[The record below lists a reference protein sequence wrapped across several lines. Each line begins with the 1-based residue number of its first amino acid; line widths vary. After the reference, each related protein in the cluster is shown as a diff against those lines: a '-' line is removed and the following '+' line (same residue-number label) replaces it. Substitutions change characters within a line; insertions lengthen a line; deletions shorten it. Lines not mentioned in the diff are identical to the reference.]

1 MAAAPDSRSCKEVV
15 ESSQEAR
22 YTTTSTAQDEGLDRP
37 WITDPVASSAAP
49 APEVALPEQDGSA
62 ATTAAACP
70 LPAKPLL
77 GPLARTLQLLMEF
90 TAAVLPRAGGDAA
103 AGVLAARAAAPNDG
117 CQGSCGGNGG
127 GASGWSEPQRPASG
141 SGGDGDP
148 MVSMEAA
155 AAVAKTAERCGAA
168 AGTLTCRDDGTGEL
182 PPSLPPPG
190 QAGIWGSAAA
200 SSAQSLLQRR
210 ALARRN
216 RARQLPAAAT
226 AAMAVARSVPL
237 QKRLADTSLAL
248 LEDLDAATAAALAVT
263 ERREEGGRL
272 LKRRQSL
279 ETAGP
284 PALRRGPP
292 SEFRQP
298 LQARKTVKLLL
309 QPPPPPP
316 PPPPPR
322 RHTLPLLARP
332 PSGNAVAGP
341 SDEDDDEELEESLE
355 RLLEPHDAAG
365 FAAAT
370 ASAAIAAEEAA
381 VASGGCSDGGVS
393 GEASEEES
401 AAVLRAHCTIRLFN
415 HLRRRA
421 LQEEEARVCEE
432 GRGSRR
438 ADFKAGK
445 AMRER
450 GLIFNPQPAIGH
462 IPGMRVGHAFY
473 SRQEMMMVGMH
484 RHPQAGVDCIGGK
497 RSPWGRHVATCIVLS
512 GGYEDNLDGGEEF
525 WYSVHGRDSGTHSI
539 RGNAALIG
547 SAALAL
553 PVRVVRRAPELN
565 SYSGSVYTYDG
576 LYLVEEWRATPGASG
591 HDVYRFRL
599 ARMPGQALI
608 APGPMKASYAFGTS
622 LSRDLVA
629 SDRPGLLLVDLS
641 GGREVVPICV
651 VDDTAAA
658 GGRPPSVPPV
668 FEYLSRVSYPAAIA
682 ATLAPAV
689 GCSCGGP
696 RGCVDPDACAC
707 AARNGGT
714 FPYNR
719 NGSLVEAKAL
729 VYECGPACA
738 CPPTCHN
745 RVAQRGLTRRL
756 EVFRTASGKGWGA
769 RSWDALAAGD
779 FLCEYTGC
787 FLEDADAECLLGRD
801 DYLFDL
807 DCSKTVTERWSA
819 GDGLLH
825 GDLGDGKLLVD
836 KGGGERSAVSS
847 ERLMRDVHFCLDA
860 AKTGNVARYFNHSCA
875 PNLFVQ
881 CVLFDHHDV
890 RAPHVCL
897 FAMEHVPPLVELTYD
912 YNYAVGTVRN
922 EDGSVKRILCLCGAP
937 GCRKRLL

>member
-1 MAAAPDSRSCKEVV
+1 MTAAPDTKSCK
-15 ESSQEAR
+15 EAR
-22 YTTTSTAQDEGLDRP
+22 YTTTSTAQNEGPDRP
-37 WITDPVASSAAP
+37 WSTDPVALSAAP
-49 APEVALPEQDGSA
+49 APEVAPPEQGGSA
-62 ATTAAACP
+62 ATPAAACP
-70 LPAKPLL
+70 LPAKSLL

-90 TAAVLPRAGGDAA
+90 TAAVLPRASEDAA
-103 AGVLAARAAAPNDG
+103 AGVLAARAATPDDG
-117 CQGSCGGNGG
+117 CQGSCGGSGG
-127 GASGWSEPQRPASG
+127 GASGWSEPQRAASG
-141 SGGDGDP
+141 SGGDSDP
-148 MVSMEAA
+148 MAVTEATAA
-155 AAVAKTAERCGAA
+155 AAEMAERCGAA
-168 AGTLTCRDDGTGEL
+168 AGRDDGTAE
-182 PPSLPPPG
+182 PPPPLPPPV
-190 QAGIWGSAAA
+190 QAATWGSAVAA
-200 SSAQSLLQRR
+200 SAQSLLQRR

-226 AAMAVARSVPL
+226 AATAVARNANVPL
-237 QKRLADTSLAL
+237 QKRLADKSLAL
-248 LEDLDAATAAALAVT
+248 LEDLDAATAAALAVA
-263 ERREEGGRL
+263 EHREEGGRL
-272 LKRRQSL
+272 LKRRQRL
-279 ETAGP
+279 ETASL
-284 PALRRGPP
+284 PALQRGPP

-309 QPPPPPP
+309 QLPPVASRPQLL
-316 PPPPPR
+316 R
-322 RHTLPLLARP
+322 LPN
-332 PSGNAVAGP
+332 GDAVAGP
-341 SDEDDDEELEESLE
+341 DDEDDDEETEESLE

-370 ASAAIAAEEAA
+370 DSAAIAAEEAA
-381 VASGGCSDGGVS
+381 VASGGCSDGSGS

-450 GLIFNPQPAIGH
+450 GLIFNPKPAIGH

-497 RSPWGRHVATCIVLS
+497 RSPWGRHVATCIVLL
-512 GGYEDNLDGGEEF
+512 GGHEDNLDGGEEF
-525 WYSVHGRDSGTHSI
+525 WYSVHGKDSGTHSM

-553 PVRVVRRAPELN
+553 PVRVVRRAPELH

-576 LYLVEEWRATPGASG
+576 LYRVEEWRATPGASG
-591 HDVYRFRL
+591 HNVYRFRL

-608 APGPMKASYAFGTS
+608 ALGPVKGSYALGTS
-622 LSRDLVA
+622 MRQDLAA

-682 ATLAPAV
+682 ATLAPAA

-707 AARNGGT
+707 AARNGGA

-729 VYECGPACA
+729 VYECGPACT

-769 RSWDALAAGD
+769 RSWDAIAAGD

-807 DCSKTVTERWSA
+807 DCSKNVTERWSA
-819 GDGLLH
+819 GDGLLL
-825 GDLGDGKLLVD
+825 GDLGNGKLSVD

-860 AKTGNVARYFNHSCA
+860 AKTGNVARYLNHSCA

-897 FAMEHVPPLVELTYD
+897 FAMEHAPPLVELTYD

-922 EDGSVKRILCLCGAP
+922 EDGSVKRISCLCGAP

>member
-1 MAAAPDSRSCKEVV
+1 MAAASDTRSCKEMVG
-15 ESSQEAR
+15 SSQEAG
-22 YTTTSTAQDEGLDRP
+22 YTTTSSVQKEGLDRLRS
-37 WITDPVASSAAP
+37 TDPVASTAAP
-49 APEVALPEQDGSA
+49 APEVALPEQGGSA
-62 ATTAAACP
+62 ATLAAACP

-90 TAAVLPRAGGDAA
+90 TAAVLPCAGGDA
-103 AGVLAARAAAPNDG
+103 AGVLAARAGAPDDG
-117 CQGSCGGNGG
+117 CQGSCGGSGG
-127 GASGWSEPQRPASG
+127 GAIGWSEPQRPASG

-148 MVSMEAA
+148 MAATEATAA
-155 AAVAKTAERCGAA
+155 AAEMVELCGAA
-168 AGTLTCRDDGTGEL
+168 
-182 PPSLPPPG
+182 PPPLPLPS
-190 QAGIWGSAAA
+190 QAAIWGSAAA
-200 SSAQSLLQRR
+200 GSAQSLLQRR

-226 AAMAVARSVPL
+226 AATAVARSARVSL
-237 QKRLADTSLAL
+237 QTRLADKSLAL

-272 LKRRQSL
+272 PKRRQRL
-279 ETAGP
+279 ETASL

-309 QPPPPPP
+309 QLPPQ
-316 PPPPPR
+316 PPR
-322 RHTLPLLARP
+322 PQTLPLPAPP

-341 SDEDDDEELEESLE
+341 NDEDDEEGIEESLA
-355 RLLEPHDAAG
+355 RLLEPHDAAAVV
-365 FAAAT
+365 AAAT
-370 ASAAIAAEEAA
+370 ASAAIATEEAA
-381 VASGGCSDGGVS
+381 VASGCSDGGGS

-421 LQEEEARVCEE
+421 LQEEEARVSEE

-450 GLIFNPQPAIGH
+450 GLIFNPKPAVGH

-512 GGYEDNLDGGEEF
+512 GGYEDNLDDGEEF
-525 WYSVHGRDSGTHSI
+525 WYSVHGKDSGTHSM

-553 PVRVVRRAPELN
+553 PVRVVRRAPELH

-576 LYLVEEWRATPGASG
+576 FYRVEEWRATPGASG

-608 APGPMKASYAFGTS
+608 APGPVKGSYALGTS
-622 LSRDLVA
+622 MSQDLTA

-641 GGREVVPICV
+641 GGCEAVPICV

-682 ATLAPAV
+682 ATLAPAA
-689 GCSCGGP
+689 GCICSGP

-714 FPYNR
+714 FPYNC
-719 NGSLVEAKAL
+719 NGSLVEARAL
-729 VYECGPACA
+729 VYECGPACT

-769 RSWDALAAGD
+769 RSWDAIAAGD

-807 DCSKTVTERWSA
+807 DCFKNVTERWSA
-819 GDGLLH
+819 GDGLLLA
-825 GDLGDGKLLVD
+825 DLGDSKLSVD

-860 AKTGNVARYFNHSCA
+860 AKTGNVARYLNHSCA

-922 EDGSVKRILCLCGAP
+922 EDGSVKRISCLCGAP